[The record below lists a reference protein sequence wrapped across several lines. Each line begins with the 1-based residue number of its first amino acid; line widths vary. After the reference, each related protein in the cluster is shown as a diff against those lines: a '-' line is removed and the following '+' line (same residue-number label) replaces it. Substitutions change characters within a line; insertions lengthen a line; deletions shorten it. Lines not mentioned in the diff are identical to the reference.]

1 MIFRTITLAA
11 LIFSC
16 SLPGMERQLSTRPV
30 TATLFNFLPK
40 QFIAALEQ
48 KQSSALEEPK
58 PLIIPEQPKQFTA
71 PEAPIVVMP
80 EEPKQMTVMEQ
91 ICNLQKDESIDPIER
106 DEKIADLYEALSK
119 KCQELIAIRPNA
131 VIHYETYK
139 NDSITYRKKAQT
151 QREMIQKKQLREDL
165 RPKIDALYSDETME
179 KQRRLCLTVKLLTQ
193 LKAATDIDTQEY
205 EDVAEELAE
214 VTLHQKRTIF
224 KNQVAICRQN
234 NCIPELCAAYAQ
246 LVDLYPHQRK
256 YYELKLSEA
265 QTQKQLLEAIAMA
278 RAELVDLAYKSH
290 ANDAAKFDTLAC
302 KTADI
307 VPLYAQLKT
316 VDLEMY
322 SKFHKEQHLE
332 TIDGVR
338 SLRSRQYS
346 ITHDPITHKQVE
358 QYRALY
364 AKTNQE

>member
-1 MIFRTITLAA
+1 M
-11 LIFSC
+11 
-16 SLPGMERQLSTRPV
+16 
-30 TATLFNFLPK
+30 
-40 QFIAALEQ
+40 
-48 KQSSALEEPK
+48 
-58 PLIIPEQPKQFTA
+58 IPEQPKQFTA

-214 VTLHQKRTIF
+214 VTIHQKRTIF

-246 LVDLYPHQRK
+246 LVDLYPHRK

-278 RAELVDLAYKSH
+278 RAGLVDVANKPH
-290 ANDAAKFDTLAC
+290 ANDSAKFDQLAF
-302 KTADI
+302 KTAEI
-307 VPLYAQLKT
+307 VPLYAKLKE
-316 VDLEMY
+316 VDLDMY
-322 SKFHKEQHLE
+322 KKFYNEQHLE
-332 TIDGVR
+332 TIDDVR
-338 SLRSRQYS
+338 SLRSRQYA
-346 ITHDPITHKQVE
+346 ITMNPAVYKQVE